1 MLYLISSKYL
11 DNPFG
16 YPIVFSCVVKRF
28 EKKTWSFINV
38 NHYFTMFKTLVK
50 FVVAFLIPD
59 WISGRW
65 KPMKIL
71 VHLKIS
77 SFVILN
83 KKGLQIYVIDHF

>member
-1 MLYLISSKYL
+1 MGSNVVATISKFTNYKYLDVISNFKYL
-11 DNPFG
+11 DNP
-16 YPIVFSCVVKRF
+16 
-28 EKKTWSFINV
+28 WSFINV